1 MKNFINSMD
10 NLPWLVKI
18 LLCLPV
24 LDLIWGIYRLIKGID
39 EKSVL
44 KIIFGIVWIIT
55 GFAILWIID
64 IVCTIIFKRPTLL
77 A

>member
-1 MKNFINSMD
+1 MKNFINSMN

-24 LDLIWGIYRLIKGID
+24 LDLIWGIYRLIKGIS
-39 EKSVL
+39 ENNVL
-44 KIIFGIVWIIT
+44 RIIIGIIWI
-55 GFAILWIID
+55 FAGATILWIID
-64 IVCTIIFKRPTLL
+64 LVCTIIFKQPTLL